1 MAELRFTPKFGED
14 LSNIAEFIQQD
25 FLILAKE
32 FVTRV
37 FSRLEQLKE
46 NPEIGRIV
54 PETNHPKISEIFHG
68 NYRIVYRLKDNFV
81 ELLMI
86 RHGSRLR

>member
-25 FLILAKE
+25 SRILAKE
-32 FVTRV
+32 FVKRV

-54 PETNHPKISEIFHG
+54 PETNHPRIREIFHG
-68 NYRIVYRLKDNFV
+68 NYRI
-81 ELLMI
+81 
-86 RHGSRLR
+86 GTA